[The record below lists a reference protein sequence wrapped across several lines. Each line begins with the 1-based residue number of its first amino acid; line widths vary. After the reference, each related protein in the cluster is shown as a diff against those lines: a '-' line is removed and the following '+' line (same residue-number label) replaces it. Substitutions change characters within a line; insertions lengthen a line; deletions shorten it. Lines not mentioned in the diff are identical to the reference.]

1 MSRPRRTT
9 CPALKTIDECQI
21 YFKTSASDT
30 CIDRI
35 ECHPLMFTTDTL
47 ERKHLSQEWPHCWSR
62 NTRAST
68 EKIDPYLTAP
78 MIPDLALSLLSDNNS
93 TQAQEQPVNRQPAT
107 NILPTTT
114 LHITTMDPDLARSLL
129 QNDTSVPKF
138 SHPKPTQPANPNQ
151 ISTQRNPPTIPR
163 PPSFPP
169 PRTPPSRLHQKLLK
183 KLYPRPGVQPRDY
196 AQVFLHPALGYAAFD
211 GRKNPRGLP
220 YPWCEICGGDCWCV
234 DRNVIWRLPRG
245 GGLGG
250 CGCGCGVM

>member
-1 MSRPRRTT
+1 MAARSPHT
-9 CPALKTIDECQI
+9 KGNQE
-21 YFKTSASDT
+21 KGS
-30 CIDRI
+30 
-35 ECHPLMFTTDTL
+35 TL
-47 ERKHLSQEWPHCWSR
+47 PHCSM
-62 NTRAST
+62 
-68 EKIDPYLTAP
+68 DPT
-78 MIPDLALSLLSDNNS
+78 LALSLLSDNNS

-114 LHITTMDPDLARSLL
+114 PHITTMDPDLARSLL

-196 AQVFLHPALGYAAFD
+196 AQVFLHPALGYATFH
-211 GRKNPRGLP
+211 P
-220 YPWCEICGGDCWCV
+220 
-234 DRNVIWRLPRG
+234 
-245 GGLGG
+245 
-250 CGCGCGVM
+250 